1 MSKFTSGGYRKS
13 LSYALQGLSVAYKS
27 QRNYRFHLLVGFLS
41 LLGGIL
47 LNFKCIEY
55 CVLILAISFVI
66 TAELFNSVIEFALD
80 ALYKNKYS
88 KMVKM
93 AKDLSA
99 GVVLI
104 AAMTSILIGIM
115 LFGRKPICGIKFYC
129 FIERNFLNKNII
141 FY

>member
-1 MSKFTSGGYRKS
+1 MSKFTSGSYRKS
-13 LSYALQGLSVAYKS
+13 LYYALQGLSVAYKT
-27 QRNYRFHLLVGFLS
+27 QKNYRFHLLAGFLA
-41 LLGGIL
+41 LIGGIL

-55 CVLILAISFVI
+55 CVLILSISFVI

-88 KMVKM
+88 KLVKL

-104 AAMTSILIGIM
+104 AASTSILIGLM
-115 LFGRKPICGIKFYC
+115 LFGRKLLILY
-129 FIERNFLNKNII
+129 LH
-141 FY
+141 

>member
-1 MSKFTSGGYRKS
+1 MSKFTASGYKKS
-13 LSYALQGLSVAYKS
+13 LSYALQGLSLAYKS
-27 QRNYRFHLLVGFLS
+27 QRNYRFHLLAGFIALI
-41 LLGGIL
+41 GGIL

-55 CVLILAISFVI
+55 CVLILAIGFVI

-115 LFGRKPICGIKFYC
+115 LFGRKLLIMY
-129 FIERNFLNKNII
+129 L
-141 FY
+141 Y

>member
-1 MSKFTSGGYRKS
+1 MSKFTSGGYKKS

-27 QRNYRFHLLVGFLS
+27 QRNYRFHLLAGFLS
-41 LLGGIL
+41 LLGGIF

-80 ALYKNKYS
+80 AVYKNKYS

-115 LFGRKPICGIKFYC
+115 LFGRKLLIMY
-129 FIERNFLNKNII
+129 L
-141 FY
+141 Y

>member
-1 MSKFTSGGYRKS
+1 MSKFTSGGYKKS
-13 LSYALQGLSVAYKS
+13 LSYAIQGLSVAYKS
-27 QRNYRFHLLVGFLS
+27 QRNYRFHLLAGFLS
-41 LLGGIL
+41 LIGGIL

-88 KMVKM
+88 KLVKL

-99 GVVLI
+99 GVVLW
-104 AAMTSILIGIM
+104 AAMTSILIGLM
-115 LFGRKPICGIKFYC
+115 LFGRKLLIM
-129 FIERNFLNKNII
+129 FL
-141 FY
+141 Y

>member
-13 LSYALQGLSVAYKS
+13 LYYAIQGLSVAYKS
-27 QRNYRFHLLVGFLS
+27 QRNYRFHLLIGFFA

-47 LNFKCIEY
+47 LNFKCVEY
-55 CVLILAISFVI
+55 CILILAISYVI

-88 KMVKM
+88 KLVKL

-104 AAMTSILIGIM
+104 AALTSVFVGLM
-115 LFGRKPICGIKFYC
+115 LFGRKLLIMFMH
-129 FIERNFLNKNII
+129 
-141 FY
+141 

>member
-1 MSKFTSGGYRKS
+1 M
-13 LSYALQGLSVAYKS
+13 SYALQGLSVAYKS
-27 QRNYRFHLLVGFLS
+27 QRNYRFHLLAGFLS
-41 LLGGIL
+41 LIGGIL

-80 ALYKNKYS
+80 AFYKNKYS

-104 AAMTSILIGIM
+104 AAMTSLLIGFM
-115 LFGRKPICGIKFYC
+115 LFGRKLLIM
-129 FIERNFLNKNII
+129 FL
-141 FY
+141 Y

>member
-1 MSKFTSGGYRKS
+1 MSKQKPTQFSKEINQS
-13 LSYALQGLSVAYKS
+13 LSYALQGLSLAYKS
-27 QRNYRFHLLVGFLS
+27 QRNYRFHLLAGFIALI
-41 LLGGIL
+41 GGIL

-55 CVLILAISFVI
+55 CVLILAIGFVI

-115 LFGRKPICGIKFYC
+115 LFGRKLLIMY
-129 FIERNFLNKNII
+129 L
-141 FY
+141 Y

>member
-1 MSKFTSGGYRKS
+1 MSKFTSGGYKKS
-13 LSYALQGLSVAYKS
+13 LSYAIQGLSVAYKS
-27 QRNYRFHLLVGFLS
+27 QRNYRFHLFVGFLAI
-41 LLGGIL
+41 LGGIL

-55 CVLILAISFVI
+55 CVLILSISFVI

-104 AAMTSILIGIM
+104 AAMTSILIGLM
-115 LFGRKPICGIKFYC
+115 LFGRKLLIMWLY
-129 FIERNFLNKNII
+129 
-141 FY
+141 

>member
-1 MSKFTSGGYRKS
+1 M
-13 LSYALQGLSVAYKS
+13 
-27 QRNYRFHLLVGFLS
+27 
-41 LLGGIL
+41 
-47 LNFKCIEY
+47 
-55 CVLILAISFVI
+55 I

-104 AAMTSILIGIM
+104 AAMTSVLIGLM
-115 LFGRKPICGIKFYC
+115 LFGRKLLIM
-129 FIERNFLNKNII
+129 FL
-141 FY
+141 Y

>member
-1 MSKFTSGGYRKS
+1 MDDSAGNDKQSGDLRIMSKFTSGGYKKS

-27 QRNYRFHLLVGFLS
+27 QRNYRFHLFVGFLAI
-41 LLGGIL
+41 LGGII

-104 AAMTSILIGIM
+104 AAMTSVLIGLM
-115 LFGRKPICGIKFYC
+115 LFGRKLLIM
-129 FIERNFLNKNII
+129 FL
-141 FY
+141 Y

>member
-13 LSYALQGLSVAYKS
+13 LS
-27 QRNYRFHLLVGFLS
+27 
-41 LLGGIL
+41 
-47 LNFKCIEY
+47 NFKCIEY
-55 CVLILAISFVI
+55 CVLILEISFVI

-88 KMVKM
+88 KMVKL

-104 AAMTSILIGIM
+104 AAMTSILIGLM
-115 LFGRKPICGIKFYC
+115 LFGRKLLIM
-129 FIERNFLNKNII
+129 FL
-141 FY
+141 Y

>member
-1 MSKFTSGGYRKS
+1 MSKFTTGGYRKS
-13 LSYALQGLSVAYKS
+13 LSHALQGLSVAYKS
-27 QRNYRFHLLVGFLS
+27 QRNYRFHLLAGFIAI
-41 LLGGIL
+41 LGGIF

-66 TAELFNSVIEFALD
+66 TAELFNSVIEFSLD

-88 KMVKM
+88 KLVKM

-104 AAMTSILIGIM
+104 AALTSLLIGFM
-115 LFGRKPICGIKFYC
+115 LFGRKILIMY
-129 FIERNFLNKNII
+129 L
-141 FY
+141 Y

>member
-1 MSKFTSGGYRKS
+1 MSKFTASGYKKS
-13 LSYALQGLSVAYKS
+13 LSYALEGLSVAYKT
-27 QRNYRFHLLVGFLS
+27 QRNYRFYFFAGFIAI
-41 LLGGIL
+41 LGGIL

-55 CVLILAISFVI
+55 CVLILSISFVI

-88 KMVKM
+88 KLVKL

-104 AAMTSILIGIM
+104 AAMTSILIGVM
-115 LFGRKPICGIKFYC
+115 LFGRKLLIM
-129 FIERNFLNKNII
+129 FL
-141 FY
+141 Y

>member
-1 MSKFTSGGYRKS
+1 MSKFTASGYKKS
-13 LSYALQGLSVAYKS
+13 LSYAIEGLSVAYKT
-27 QRNYRFHLLVGFLS
+27 QRNYRFHLLAGFIAI
-41 LLGGIL
+41 LGGIL

-55 CVLILAISFVI
+55 CVLILSISFVI

-88 KMVKM
+88 KLVKL

-104 AAMTSILIGIM
+104 AAMTSILIGLM
-115 LFGRKPICGIKFYC
+115 LFGRKLLIM
-129 FIERNFLNKNII
+129 FL
-141 FY
+141 Y